1 MAPHDVSTRP
11 YEVLPF
17 QWSDHVLSADGSLTH
32 EEFLA
37 KGDEDP
43 RREFAETLIAQL
55 AGAATVVV
63 YSSFEQTR
71 LRQLADELPDLRP
84 ALETILS
91 LSWVDL
97 LQVVRSDYYH
107 PDFHGSFS
115 IKSVLPALVPE
126 FGYGDLE
133 IQQGELASLA
143 FVEMVDADTSVERRE
158 QLRADLLA
166 YCGRDTEAMVRI
178 VETLRASV

>member
-133 IQQGELASLA
+133 IQEGELASLA
-143 FVEMVDADTSVERRE
+143 FLEMVDQDTSEARRE

-178 VETLRASV
+178 VEALRASL